1 MKPPRSAL
9 PKPRYVLREPLKG
22 GVAYFFNVPMW
33 ARAAGCPISN
43 EPLGVDYAKAVE
55 RAETVLLPAFDSW
68 RTGGKSDHVA
78 PPTKTVFGTLD
89 WIFAEY
95 CADRRYTKLSVRQR
109 RNHKTG
115 FRLVGGHALKD
126 GRKLGSVRVAAIDT
140 AVVDAL
146 YEKLLVVKETDADGN
161 TIERERRTTVN
172 NAMKSCRRP
181 WKIASR
187 RNPGKVP
194 HINPFSAMGLVS
206 SDRVTPTSTF
216 TELQTFRAKAIELG
230 LPSLATAALIGWE
243 SRTDSAEAM
252 VARQSI
258 LPRLHLV
265 RGRARRRRQE
275 RVATRPI
282 HLGGDRPASVR
293 AAHLPPL
300 PRLIDQPRR

>member
-115 FRLVGGHALKD
+115 FRLAIHSRQICRAVPVRSGGDSGHGIFSCLSHNVGL
-126 GRKLGSVRVAAIDT
+126 
-140 AVVDAL
+140 
-146 YEKLLVVKETDADGN
+146 
-161 TIERERRTTVN
+161 
-172 NAMKSCRRP
+172 
-181 WKIASR
+181 SR
-187 RNPGKVP
+187 
-194 HINPFSAMGLVS
+194 A
-206 SDRVTPTSTF
+206 
-216 TELQTFRAKAIELG
+216 Q
-230 LPSLATAALIGWE
+230 PSRSITAARDCRHYRICG
-243 SRTDSAEAM
+243 
-252 VARQSI
+252 AR
-258 LPRLHLV
+258 
-265 RGRARRRRQE
+265 
-275 RVATRPI
+275 
-282 HLGGDRPASVR
+282 
-293 AAHLPPL
+293 
-300 PRLIDQPRR
+300 